1 MSDYQCLEDHE
12 IDLEMDKVNEILD
25 VESLERKAT
34 VFKVLGDLNRVKIV
48 EILMNY
54 ERLCVYEISRF
65 IDASVATTSHH
76 LITLRNNNIIRS
88 EKDGKRVIYWL
99 DDSDVSDLVKVANR
113 LDLECPSVAQKKT
126 TQPLNIVNG

>member
-12 IDLEMDKVNEILD
+12 IDLEMEKVNGILD

-99 DDSDVSDLVKVANR
+99 DDSDVSDLVNVANR
-113 LDLECPSVAQKKT
+113 LELD
-126 TQPLNIVNG
+126 